1 VQLPPASSLQRTD
14 EVCKKVEEILQGT
27 EGIEA
32 VDTIAGYSILS
43 STSGSNSGFFFVQL
57 KPWGERKAPHLGL
70 FQILRKI
77 NHELSAL
84 PEAVVI
90 AMPPPAIPGIGSTGG
105 FSMQLQDRAGGT
117 PEDLEAMAGKFM
129 EAARKRPEIGS
140 IYTMYSARN
149 PQIYVKVD
157 RDKVLKQGVDPAE
170 LYGTLQAFMGGAYMN
185 DFNRFGRQWRVYLS
199 AEPEYRMS
207 ADQIGSFFVRNRMGK
222 MVPLSTLVEASSA
235 SGPDYTVRYNLQR
248 AAEISGSPAPGFSS
262 AQAMDALEAVAKEAL
277 PDEFGYTWSNLSYQ
291 ERKAPPAGPTF
302 AIAILFVFLI
312 LAAQYESFR
321 LPFSVML
328 VVPAAVVGA
337 FAGLLVTRLPF
348 DVFGQIGLIML
359 VGLSAKNAILI
370 VEFAKEEYEKGKGLV
385 EATLSAAR
393 LRLRPILMTAFAFI
407 LGCIPLLR
415 ATGAGAASRHSMG
428 TVVVYGSLAATLLG
442 IFLTPGL
449 FVLVESLSSRK
460 NKASASSEGM
470 PAHPT

>member
-1 VQLPPASSLQRTD
+1 
-14 EVCKKVEEILQGT
+14 
-27 EGIEA
+27 
-32 VDTIAGYSILS
+32 
-43 STSGSNSGFFFVQL
+43 
-57 KPWGERKAPHLGL
+57 
-70 FQILRKI
+70 
-77 NHELSAL
+77 
-84 PEAVVI
+84 
-90 AMPPPAIPGIGSTGG
+90 
-105 FSMQLQDRAGGT
+105 
-117 PEDLEAMAGKFM
+117 
-129 EAARKRPEIGS
+129 
-140 IYTMYSARN
+140 MYSARN